1 MHPLLHVYITTPHL
15 FLPLVTKILVFFLAF
30 FLTPMA
36 KLFHFLLLLFIQT
49 ISAQVAPTPAGPTNI
64 TQVLEKAGQFTT
76 FIKLLKA
83 TQTADR
89 LNSQLNNSNQGLTL
103 FAPTDNAFSSLK
115 AGTLNSINSQDQM
128 QLVQFHILPTLYSI
142 SQFQTASNPLHTQ
155 AGNSDDGEYPLN
167 VTTSGNQVNLTTG
180 VVDTTV
186 SNTIFSDNQLAVYQV
201 DKVLLPM
208 ALFGSTAPAAAPAE
222 APAPTKPEKNVR
234 AGAADSPSGSSDSS
248 ADASSAVS
256 LKRKTVEVVTFV
268 FAVIAVSCF

>member
-1 MHPLLHVYITTPHL
+1 
-15 FLPLVTKILVFFLAF
+15 
-30 FLTPMA
+30 MA
-36 KLFHFLLLLFIQT
+36 KLIHFLLFLFIQT
-49 ISAQVAPTPAGPTNI
+49 ISAQTPAAPAGPTNI

-83 TQTADR
+83 SQIADR
-89 LNSQLNNSNQGLTL
+89 INSQLNNSNQGLTV

-128 QLVQFHILPTLYSI
+128 QLIQFHILPTLYTI

-167 VTTSGNQVNLTTG
+167 VTTSGNQVNVTTG

-186 SNTIFSDNQLAVYQV
+186 SNTIYSDTQLSVYQV

-208 ALFGSTAPAAAPAE
+208 KLFGATAPAAAPAE
-222 APAPTKPEKNVR
+222 APAPSKPEKNVR
-234 AGAADSPSGSSDSS
+234 AGAADASSGSSGSS
-248 ADASSAVS
+248 VDASNAVS
-256 LKRKTVEVVTFV
+256 LNRKTVKVKFELIDDGDLVYFSVATKLKFWV
-268 FAVIAVSCF
+268 PSK

>member
-1 MHPLLHVYITTPHL
+1 
-15 FLPLVTKILVFFLAF
+15 
-30 FLTPMA
+30 MA
-36 KLFHFLLLLFIQT
+36 PKLFHFLPLLILNLFIQKT
-49 ISAQVAPTPAGPTNI
+49 SAQVALAPSGPTNI

-83 TQTADR
+83 TQVSDR
-89 LNSQLNNSNQGLTL
+89 INSQLNNSNQGLTI

-128 QLVQFHILPTLYSI
+128 QLVQFHILPTLYTVT
-142 SQFQTASNPLHTQ
+142 QFQTASNPLHTQ

-167 VTTSGNQVNLTTG
+167 VTTSGNQVNVTTG

-208 ALFGSTAPAAAPAE
+208 AIFGSSAPASAPAE

-234 AGAADSPSGSSDSS
+234 AADSPTGSSDSS
-248 ADASSAVS
+248 VDASSAVS
-256 LKRKTVEVVTFV
+256 LSGETVKGVTF
-268 FAVIAVSCF
+268 AVAVVVSCLWI

>member
-1 MHPLLHVYITTPHL
+1 M
-15 FLPLVTKILVFFLAF
+15 
-30 FLTPMA
+30 
-36 KLFHFLLLLFIQT
+36 
-49 ISAQVAPTPAGPTNI
+49 
-64 TQVLEKAGQFTT
+64 
-76 FIKLLKA
+76 
-83 TQTADR
+83 
-89 LNSQLNNSNQGLTL
+89 
-103 FAPTDNAFSSLK
+103 
-115 AGTLNSINSQDQM
+115 
-128 QLVQFHILPTLYSI
+128 
-142 SQFQTASNPLHTQ
+142 
-155 AGNSDDGEYPLN
+155 
-167 VTTSGNQVNLTTG
+167 TTSGNQVNLTTG

-208 ALFGSTAPAAAPAE
+208 ALFGSAAPAAAPAE

>member
-1 MHPLLHVYITTPHL
+1 
-15 FLPLVTKILVFFLAF
+15 
-30 FLTPMA
+30 MA
-36 KLFHFLLLLFIQT
+36 KLFNFLPLLFLNIFIQT
-49 ISAQVAPTPAGPTNI
+49 ISAQVAPAPAGPTNI

-83 TQTADR
+83 SQIADR
-89 LNSQLNNSNQGLTL
+89 INSQLNNSNQGLTV

-128 QLVQFHILPTLYSI
+128 QLIQFHILPTLYTI

-167 VTTSGNQVNLTTG
+167 VTTSGNQVNVTTG

-186 SNTIFSDNQLAVYQV
+186 SNTIYSDNQLAVYQV

-208 ALFGSTAPAAAPAE
+208 KLFGATAPAASPAE

-234 AGAADSPSGSSDSS
+234 AGAADSPSGSSDTS

-256 LKRKTVEVVTFV
+256 LKRHTVEGVTFV
-268 FAVIAVSCF
+268 AAVVVMIVSCF

>member
-1 MHPLLHVYITTPHL
+1 MHPLPDIYNTTS
-15 FLPLVTKILVFFLAF
+15 LPTTCNKNLSLLIFSI
-30 FLTPMA
+30 FLTLMA

-49 ISAQVAPTPAGPTNI
+49 ITAQVAPAPAGPTNI

-83 TQTADR
+83 TQIADR
-89 LNSQLNNSNQGLTL
+89 LNSQLNNSNQGLTV

-128 QLVQFHILPTLYSI
+128 QLVQFHILPTLYTI

-167 VTTSGNQVNLTTG
+167 VTTSGNQVNVSTG
-180 VVDTTV
+180 VVNAPV

-234 AGAADSPSGSSDSS
+234 AGEADSPSGSSDSS
-248 ADASSAVS
+248 VDASSAVS

-268 FAVIAVSCF
+268 AAGIAVSCF

>member
-1 MHPLLHVYITTPHL
+1 
-15 FLPLVTKILVFFLAF
+15 
-30 FLTPMA
+30 MA
-36 KLFHFLLLLFIQT
+36 KLFPFLLLLFIQT
-49 ISAQVAPTPAGPTNI
+49 ISAQVAPAPAGPTNI

-76 FIKLLKA
+76 FIKLLKV

-115 AGTLNSINSQDQM
+115 AGTLNSINSQEQM
-128 QLVQFHILPTLYSI
+128 QLVQFHILPTLYTI

-155 AGNSDDGEYPLN
+155 AGSSDDGEYPLN
-167 VTTSGNQVNLTTG
+167 VTTSGNQVNVTTG

-208 ALFGSTAPAAAPAE
+208 ALFGATAPAAAPAE

-234 AGAADSPSGSSDSS
+234 AGAADSPSGSSDTS
-248 ADASSAVS
+248 ADASTAAS
-256 LKRKTVEVVTFV
+256 LKRKTVEAVTFV
-268 FAVIAVSCF
+268 VAVIAVSCFWI